1 MIDSKI
7 KKMYE
12 EIANNYYGFD
22 DKAEELKERAARAK
36 LNRVIQINSKEDIK
50 PEICEFRNFIIGSFK
65 VVKNPTVI
73 LYIEKIERNSKIDM
87 VVKNQESI
95 IPKEILTRI
104 LNNRYTNEDFM
115 NYLMFIYKY
124 ELNKLLY

>member
-1 MIDSKI
+1 MVDSKI

-50 PEICEFRNFIIGSFK
+50 PEICEFRNFAIGSFK